1 MSLRAVRAA
10 RISSAIDLLNQL
22 DDETLAKVVSF
33 TQTVNAQGHE
43 QAQVSQSG
51 QSFQAEV
58 EAFKEELKVQSIEL
72 SVAKERLEKLKSK
85 VDQKVAEAERM
96 QLLFQEADRELQA
109 LKSKCDAATSLP
121 RTAADDLSLDFAI
134 LNGGRRAKKI
144 EAVEHRG
151 ILVTQLDDILRFLK
165 TRCNEFGPIEG
176 FRKLK
181 QGSVTD
187 VQININSIDLYE
199 LTFWVIKPLT
209 SGQRCSYVEAVAV
222 DVGKQEPVWFVSH
235 WWGEAIVDFVKC
247 LKEHVSVRG
256 VQPDS
261 SAFWVCAYANNQ
273 HELGLDLGTDPM
285 QSSFLKAMELCV
297 GVLLVLDPTS
307 QPFSRTVCKLLK
319 HATGS
324 LSLCPSCEGLVLLR
338 RRYRPAGAEGHA
350 ELVRE

>member
-22 DDETLAKVVSF
+22 DDETLAKGVSF

-165 TRCNEFGPIEG
+165 TRCNESGTIEG

-181 QGSVTD
+181 KGSVTD
-187 VQININSIDLYE
+187 VQININSI
-199 LTFWVIKPLT
+199 
-209 SGQRCSYVEAVAV
+209 
-222 DVGKQEPVWFVSH
+222 VWFVSH

-247 LKEHVSVRG
+247 LKQHVSVRG

-307 QPFSRTVCKLLK
+307 QPFSRTVRTLLK

-324 LSLCPSCEGLVLLR
+324 LSLCPSCEDLVLLR
-338 RRYRPAGAEGHA
+338 RRYRPARAEGHA